1 MDIVWTALQ
10 DSSFAACVRNSTFI
24 YPIANIA
31 HVVAVIA
38 FFGLV
43 ATMDLRL
50 LQITSGEPAR
60 AVVKRL
66 RPAALIVLA
75 IIATAGF
82 TLFSAEAVA
91 LAGNT
96 AFRIKIA
103 AIGLALLNI
112 GINEWNLRNHGELNP
127 LVRFTAGFSLFIWL
141 FVAAMGRT
149 IAYV

>member
-1 MDIVWTALQ
+1 MDVIWAALQ
-10 DSSFAACVRNSTFI
+10 DSSFAAFVRNSTFV
-24 YPIANIA
+24 YPIANIT

-50 LQITSGEPAR
+50 LQISSGEPAR
-60 AVVKRL
+60 ALVKRL

-75 IIATAGF
+75 VIAAAGF
-82 TLFSAEAVA
+82 ILFSAEAVA
-91 LAGNT
+91 LARNT
-96 AFRIKIA
+96 AFQIKIA

-112 GINEWNLRNHGELNP
+112 GINEWTLRNHGERYP

-149 IAYV
+149 IAYI